1 MVSPGSGPLPAGPTA
16 TKEPALARLCAQV
29 DLCLG
34 CSRCTQRLNESTYV
48 LRPVEHSCPSEI
60 LLARLKHAA
69 KSWIWR
75 KVNQRPSFPRPAR
88 YEVCRYYSPGQ
99 GCRRHRNQCTFAR
112 SPEEALVWTFEREH
126 GVHRLWLKAAVKG
139 GGAQG
144 ELRSPADTIREEFGG
159 QFQLLCCRC
168 FRLCPP
174 RLSRLGPQGRCH
186 THGPGPSILAHVS
199 SEGRHQQQVV
209 EVRPQPL
216 YRRPLTYCMFVERGR
231 PCRHGA
237 SRCQYAHSAVEMA
250 VWKAEQQ
257 GVLRRADLLTC
268 SAPRGSRHTA
278 AHGQPPASQ
287 LYCHACLVTC
297 RSQEAFENH
306 CSSQEHVQMVAQ
318 GQAVTW
324 EHRSPPT
331 GLSTFELCPR

>member
-1 MVSPGSGPLPAGPTA
+1 MPAGPAA
-16 TKEPALARLCAQV
+16 TKELALARLCAQV

-34 CSRCTQRLNESTYV
+34 CSCCAQRLNESTYV
-48 LRPVEHSCPSEI
+48 LHPVEHSCSNEI
-60 LLARLKHAA
+60 LLARFKRAA
-69 KSWIWR
+69 KSRVWR

-112 SPEEALVWTFEREH
+112 SPEEALVWTFEREQ
-126 GVHRLWLKAAVKG
+126 GVHRLWLKAAVQG

-159 QFQLLCCRC
+159 HFQLLCGHC
-168 FRLCPP
+168 FRLRPP
-174 RLSRLGPQGRCH
+174 LVSRLGPQGRCRR
-186 THGPGPSILAHVS
+186 HGTGPRILAHMS

-209 EVRPQPL
+209 EVRPQPQ
-216 YRRPLTYCMFVERGR
+216 YRRPLTYCMFVARGR
-231 PCRHGA
+231 PCRHGVA
-237 SRCQYAHSAVEMA
+237 RCQYAHSAVEMA
-250 VWKAEQQ
+250 VWKAEQL
-257 GVLRRADLLTC
+257 GGLKRADLLTC

-278 AHGQPPASQ
+278 ARGQAPAPQ
-287 LYCHACLVTC
+287 LYCRACLVTC

-306 CSSQEHVQMVAQ
+306 CSSQEHMQMVAQ
-318 GQAVTW
+318 GQAVAW